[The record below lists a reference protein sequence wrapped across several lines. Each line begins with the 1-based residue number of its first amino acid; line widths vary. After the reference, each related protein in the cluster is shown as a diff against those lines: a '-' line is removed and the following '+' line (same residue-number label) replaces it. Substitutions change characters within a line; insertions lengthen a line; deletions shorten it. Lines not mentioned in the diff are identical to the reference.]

1 MVSPLDWMKPMLSH
15 AVVFNFVVFNLRFL
29 LKFSIP
35 NIVRGAKLWS
45 SLILCIS
52 RIIYTN
58 SKNRLQISALFS
70 ILYAVR
76 YVYRRSNQQISND
89 LRISQLSLFRVH
101 VFKVILAS
109 VPQLRLLILLTHRHQ
124 SMHSMILRL
133 KQLIF
138 DGLFAI
144 HDLVKFVVEVHLAYP
159 LVVFDV

>member
-58 SKNRLQISALFS
+58 SKNRL
-70 ILYAVR
+70 
-76 YVYRRSNQQISND
+76 
-89 LRISQLSLFRVH
+89 
-101 VFKVILAS
+101 
-109 VPQLRLLILLTHRHQ
+109 
-124 SMHSMILRL
+124 
-133 KQLIF
+133 
-138 DGLFAI
+138 
-144 HDLVKFVVEVHLAYP
+144 
-159 LVVFDV
+159 